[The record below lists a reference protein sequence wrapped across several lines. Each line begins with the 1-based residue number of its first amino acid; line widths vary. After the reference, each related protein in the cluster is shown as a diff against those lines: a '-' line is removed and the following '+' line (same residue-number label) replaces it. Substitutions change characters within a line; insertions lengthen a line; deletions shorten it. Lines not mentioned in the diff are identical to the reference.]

1 MSYRTK
7 FYIDVSLEVARFYLN
22 SMISFQATVAVL
34 FTGIFWAKMLQW
46 VGTDPRIVNMI
57 FVPCAIYFLWALLIS
72 IVDMNIERDVL

>member
-1 MSYRTK
+1 MNHKTK
-7 FYIDVSLEVARFYLN
+7 FYIDVLLEVARFYLN

-34 FTGIFWAKMLQW
+34 LTGIFWVKMLQW